1 MIYCKLVGT
10 NFFITLECVATIIW
24 LISKFFMEISGP
36 AAQALNTLS
45 LSKIQFLQLL
55 PKAEL
60 HAHLNGSIP
69 ITTLKELASEYL
81 NLSPVHPSQT
91 ISADSVKQGIKILEA
106 GPTLTSIT
114 DFFPL
119 FPAIYALTS
128 TPKALSQATRAVLNT
143 FLDGEI
149 PQCQYLELRT
159 TPRETDAMNRE
170 QYLRVVLAEMQRYRP
185 DQVAL
190 IVSVD
195 RKMKADVVRDCI
207 RIASELKAEGERV
220 VGIDLCGDPAMGD
233 MDEFVP
239 IFAKAKEAGL
249 GITLHIAEVW

>member
-1 MIYCKLVGT
+1 
-10 NFFITLECVATIIW
+10 
-24 LISKFFMEISGP
+24 
-36 AAQALNTLS
+36 
-45 LSKIQFLQLL
+45 
-55 PKAEL
+55 
-60 HAHLNGSIP
+60 
-69 ITTLKELASEYL
+69 
-81 NLSPVHPSQT
+81 
-91 ISADSVKQGIKILEA
+91 
-106 GPTLTSIT
+106 
-114 DFFPL
+114 
-119 FPAIYALTS
+119 
-128 TPKALSQATRAVLNT
+128 
-143 FLDGEI
+143 
-149 PQCQYLELRT
+149 
-159 TPRETDAMNRE
+159 MNRE